1 MLWRIKNFL
10 KTACGAA
17 IFCLFLSCE
26 FDHGLSPSTTKI
38 TGQVRFDDPNS
49 RPSNVDEV
57 RVVTVAKFDLND
69 LDLGDVYFSTA
80 VRFDLD
86 SAKYEI
92 SVPTGTYPLIGV
104 LWKERGKNWDIKKI
118 IGVYNSNCDTNF
130 SPLTVQLTKDQ
141 PVVSN
146 VNICAFWK

>member
-1 MLWRIKNFL
+1 MIWSIKNFL
-10 KTACGAA
+10 KVACCTAV
-17 IFCLFLSCE
+17 FCLFSSCE
-26 FDHGLSPSTTKI
+26 FDQGLSPSTTKI
-38 TGQVRFDDPNS
+38 TGQVRFDDPNA

-104 LWKERGKNWDIKKI
+104 LWKERGKNWDVKKI
-118 IGVYNSNCDTNF
+118 IGVYNTNCDTNF
-130 SPLTVQLTKDQ
+130 SPLTVQLTKEQ
-141 PVVSN
+141 PVVAN